1 MSSLNRTSELA
12 NVAKY
17 NLILNILGMLPKVRV
32 GKITAKNPREK
43 KKKKDVEAV
52 GWQKCFP
59 KRYSNLPVSS
69 ACLTKQTRGCQD
81 PSSYPHE
88 EGFLVMWPCSYR
100 GHVPDLL
107 ITSIS
112 LTSSNT

>member
-17 NLILNILGMLPKVRV
+17 NLILNILGMLPKFRV

-43 KKKKDVEAV
+43 KKKNVKAV
-52 GWQKCFP
+52 GLQKCFS

-69 ACLTKQTRGCQD
+69 ACLTKQT
-81 PSSYPHE
+81 
-88 EGFLVMWPCSYR
+88 
-100 GHVPDLL
+100 
-107 ITSIS
+107 
-112 LTSSNT
+112 